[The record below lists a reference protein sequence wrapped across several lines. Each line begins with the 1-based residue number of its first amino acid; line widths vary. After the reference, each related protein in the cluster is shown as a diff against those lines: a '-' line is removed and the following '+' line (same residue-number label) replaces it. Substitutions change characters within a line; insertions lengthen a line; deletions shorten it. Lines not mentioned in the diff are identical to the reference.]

1 MEGFGGVSVTILE
14 SSESLV
20 GAPSSVDGLSLLSE
34 GSLLDST
41 VTDDFVL
48 DSGVDFDLDCLSP
61 EIVVTLVLTS
71 TGGVG
76 ILVVGTSSVLE
87 VVPFRLSTKFCVGVE
102 LVSALGDRVVSTVD
116 DSSVFDSMLFSPVS
130 SVDVT
135 SMDDSSVVFVLD
147 SGVDFVLH

>member
-20 GAPSSVDGLSLLSE
+20 VVPSSEDGLSLLSE
-34 GSLLDST
+34 GFLLDST

-48 DSGVDFDLDCLSP
+48 DSEVDFDLDCSSP

-87 VVPFRLSTKFCVGVE
+87 VVPFRLSTKFCEGVA
-102 LVSALGDRVVSTVD
+102 LVSALGDRVVPSVD
-116 DSSVFDSMLFSPVS
+116 DSSVVVSMLFSPVS